1 LFTNCIWTLWDS
13 NPDPAAYEAA
23 ALTY

>member
-1 LFTNCIWTLWDS
+1 LFANCIWTLWDL